1 LGSGYQSSDE
11 RQSRTSTFPFKGD
24 YRLGSR
30 KFICIT
36 LLSVVFVS
44 SLLLF
49 YQPLLKEA
57 GEFLAPCSS
66 EKAEAV
72 ILEGSQTVRNGAIN
86 VGLKLLFDGKA
97 ERMVLV
103 IHQPLKDDQL
113 VALQEKYIRLL
124 INESDR
130 IGLGKGKFQI
140 TVVPFAGHPAT
151 LNEARFVLTKLTQ
164 DGIRSA
170 ILLSKGFHTRRSFG
184 VYNQEGARVGVRI
197 IPSPYFTEYKND
209 NWWKHLQGVRDFF
222 EQTIKLAYYLL
233 RGYVSIKSLS
243 HPG

>member
-1 LGSGYQSSDE
+1 MV
-11 RQSRTSTFPFKGD
+11 K
-24 YRLGSR
+24 
-30 KFICIT
+30 
-36 LLSVVFVS
+36 
-44 SLLLF
+44 
-49 YQPLLKEA
+49 
-57 GEFLAPCSS
+57 
-66 EKAEAV
+66 
-72 ILEGSQTVRNGAIN
+72 NGAIDA
-86 VGLKLLFDGKA
+86 GLKLLFNGKA

-113 VALQEKYIRLL
+113 FALQERYMQLL
-124 INESDR
+124 TNESDR

-140 TVVPFAGHPAT
+140 TVVPFAGHPTT

-197 IPSPYFTEYKND
+197 IPSPYFIEYKND
-209 NWWKHLQGVRDFF
+209 NWWKHAKGVHDFF

-233 RGYVSIKSLS
+233 RGYLSVKSLCVAGTLVQREIMLDMGREGTWEEDIGS
-243 HPG
+243 ETTWQLREAENCQFAKKKGAIRKAKGSQKRKGSIIQRG

>member
-1 LGSGYQSSDE
+1 M
-11 RQSRTSTFPFKGD
+11 
-24 YRLGSR
+24 
-30 KFICIT
+30 
-36 LLSVVFVS
+36 
-44 SLLLF
+44 
-49 YQPLLKEA
+49 
-57 GEFLAPCSS
+57 
-66 EKAEAV
+66 
-72 ILEGSQTVRNGAIN
+72 ILEGSQIVKNGAIN
-86 VGLKLLFDGKA
+86 AGLKLLFNGKA

-113 VALQEKYIRLL
+113 FALQERYIQLL
-124 INESDR
+124 TNESDR
-130 IGLGKGKFQI
+130 IGLGKRKFQI
-140 TVVPFAGHPAT
+140 TVVPFAGHPTT

-209 NWWKHLQGVRDFF
+209 NWWKHPKGVHDFF

-233 RGYVSIKSLS
+233 RGYLSIKSLWY
-243 HPG
+243 P